1 MLLVPLFHRVGKG
14 RYSNPPEIFDALFAK
29 LPKGLFP
36 GDTITRGMNY
46 CFTFD
51 DATEDFY
58 QEAYPLLKKHNQRAL
73 IAVPTSFIDTPG
85 YCTWSQLLEM
95 EASGHVQCISH
106 TVSHTKLT
114 TPSSEIAESKEILSD
129 RLGREVTAFA
139 YPYGAFTKAV
149 HREASSHYPYVFRI
163 GTACNFSW
171 KGPIYR
177 IPADNLPSPTIR
189 LKSSYVGKFLLHR
202 LRNR

>member
-1 MLLVPLFHRVGKG
+1 MLLVPLFHRVGTG
-14 RYSNPPEIFDALFAK
+14 RYSNPPAFFDALLAK
-29 LPKGLFP
+29 SPRGLFP
-36 GDTITRGMNY
+36 GDPIPRGTSY

-58 QEAYPLLKKHNQRAL
+58 LEAYPLLKKHNQRAL
-73 IAVPTSFIDTPG
+73 LAVPTSFIDTPG

-106 TVSHTKLT
+106 TVSHIKLT
-114 TPSSEIAESKEILSD
+114 APSREILESKEILSD
-129 RLGREVTAFA
+129 RLGREVTSFA
-139 YPYGAFTKAV
+139 YPYGAFTKTV

-177 IPADNLPSPTIR
+177 IPADNLASPNIR
-189 LKSSYVGKFLLHR
+189 LKPSHLSNFLLHKAR
-202 LRNR
+202 GR